1 METEKELE
9 KLIVR
14 IATHYSDGIQEFEC
28 LGVSIDEDFVNLQ
41 IYDNEIEDLVSIKK
55 DDIRVISSKRIY
67 KD

>member
-14 IATHYSDGIQEFEC
+14 IATQYSDGIQEFEC
-28 LGVSIDEDFVNLQ
+28 LGVTIDEDFVNLQ